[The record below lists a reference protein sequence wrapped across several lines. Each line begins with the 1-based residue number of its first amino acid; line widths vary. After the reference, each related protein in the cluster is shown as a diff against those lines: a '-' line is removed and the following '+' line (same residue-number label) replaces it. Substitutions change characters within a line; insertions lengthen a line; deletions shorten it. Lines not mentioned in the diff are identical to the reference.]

1 MSSQP
6 ALTATLSHRE
16 GLWVRN
22 PNLSSGSAN
31 DRWVQRVQSVEPV
44 GTHNN
49 TDYYQ
54 IGSVD
59 KAGTTQDPTTYRI
72 QFQENLHH
80 AGTGMYLAGVDPS
93 TGSGYNVGNLV
104 SQTNSV
110 YVPRRND
117 SDSVFEELAFGTARV
132 TEVTYTFVNN
142 GSCTADFT
150 LMGTSGSYYHT
161 AGTFPHP
168 LWGVFDTATPGAV
181 HGREARIAF
190 ASNAAGSKVYRVQ
203 RFVIR
208 AQLPEQ
214 NVNELGTRDLVGT
227 LVDTP
232 NVTVEFDLLPAD
244 VQPHDVFFP
253 VSNDGG
259 VAKRALGQPQPS
271 DLYINVYDPDQA
283 EASSVLISFKVDNCI
298 PTSNTPISA
307 RVRQLTTSRWSLT
320 SRTADTNRPG
330 SGGLIISKTEL
341 TS

>member
-1 MSSQP
+1 VSSQP

-181 HGREARIAF
+181 HGRELSGLHGGPDRY
-190 ASNAAGSKVYRVQ
+190 SGSDLSTPRTVDDAGGAGGDQ
-203 RFVIR
+203 PR
-208 AQLPEQ
+208 AQGEHGGRAPPIASLRAVRFRPNRRGGRRAVRPLPERVPAGGADL
-214 NVNELGTRDLVGT
+214 NADGTTLRRQDGDRHRRRERHRDEHCARTGGIRR
-227 LVDTP
+227 
-232 NVTVEFDLLPAD
+232 
-244 VQPHDVFFP
+244 
-253 VSNDGG
+253 DG
-259 VAKRALGQPQPS
+259 RA
-271 DLYINVYDPDQA
+271 V
-283 EASSVLISFKVDNCI
+283 
-298 PTSNTPISA
+298 
-307 RVRQLTTSRWSLT
+307 
-320 SRTADTNRPG
+320 
-330 SGGLIISKTEL
+330 
-341 TS
+341 